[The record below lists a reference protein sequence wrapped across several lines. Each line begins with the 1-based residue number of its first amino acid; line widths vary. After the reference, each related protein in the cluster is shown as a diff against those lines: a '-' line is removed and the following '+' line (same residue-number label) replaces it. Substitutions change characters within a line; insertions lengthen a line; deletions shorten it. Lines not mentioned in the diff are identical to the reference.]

1 MKLLANG
8 AIYVVA
14 YLLFMLPTY
23 ALPYLGSNSAVV
35 NTLSVA
41 AAGKTY
47 PLFWYHATVLAVLVA
62 LTLLRGPYVGR
73 RWLWV
78 FPTLAAFFDLVPG
91 INMIPLAPT
100 LLHVFAVVLG
110 VMDSKKAPAEGEAAA
125 RPGPTR
131 TETLGAGAIVGV
143 FALISIVTTVTYG
156 PRRPSP
162 PMNAPTVAAN
172 RLPPSPQAMPP
183 ARVAPQAP
191 AVQPAAQPAVQSAAA
206 MPSSARP
213 TPSPAAGSTRFSGVV
228 DRMTVDVLLDVRGD
242 GTVAGHW
249 QVTNRPNLAGIRY
262 RLEGVRRGDAW
273 MLKEYSATN
282 AYEMDVHLR
291 ADPATG
297 ELVGE
302 ARNLAPGSKPW
313 PVRLKP
319 A

>member
-14 YLLFMLPTY
+14 YLVFMLPTY

-47 PLFWYHATVLAVLVA
+47 PLFWYHATALAVLVA

-78 FPTLAAFFDLVPG
+78 FPTLAAFFDLMPG

-100 LLHVFAVVLG
+100 LLHVFAIVLG
-110 VMDSKKAPAEGEAAA
+110 VMDSKKAPAEGGAATA
-125 RPGPTR
+125 PGPSR
-131 TETLGAGAIVGV
+131 AETLGAAGLVGAL
-143 FALISIVTTVTYG
+143 ALVSVVTTVTYG
-156 PRRPSP
+156 TRTARPAASMP
-162 PMNAPTVAAN
+162 ATVAA
-172 RLPPSPQAMPP
+172 P
-183 ARVAPQAP
+183 RVAPPQMVAP
-191 AVQPAAQPAVQSAAA
+191 PPSAMPAANVPPAAA
-206 MPSSARP
+206 SY
-213 TPSPAAGSTRFSGVV
+213 AGSMRLTGVV
-228 DRMTVDVLLDVRGD
+228 DRMTVDVLLETRND
-242 GTVAGHW
+242 GTVVGHW

-262 RLEGVRRGDAW
+262 RLEGVRHGDS
-273 MLKEYSATN
+273 MTLKEFSATN
-282 AYEMDVHLR
+282 AYEMDVFLR
-291 ADPATG
+291 AEPNTG
-297 ELVGE
+297 DLVGE

-313 PVRLKP
+313 AVRLKP